1 VECTGSLL
9 RLVEASDEIPDALA
23 GLAHSVVVK
32 QLLTADPVRHAAH
45 DTAEL
50 RALLDAMGQALGG
63 GFAAWNSAG
72 VLTLANDELSE
83 LFMLPPYAA
92 QAGLTLEEFFVLGC
106 ESGALEE
113 SGFEAMLAQTAA
125 MFKRGEAVSFIER
138 LSQGRMVNVSYRPL
152 MCGGWLATY
161 ENITER
167 ERALSRFAFQAGHDG
182 LTKLVNRSLFQECVR
197 DAVARGSIFAVLCLD
212 LDRFKAV
219 NDDMGHAAGDVLLLA
234 VAGRLKNCHRQNDV
248 VARLG
253 GDEFAVM
260 LSSAASREQ
269 VSESAERIAEALSR
283 QFDVEGQMISI
294 SASVGIAFSQQ
305 DGHDAET
312 LMRNA
317 DLALY
322 AAKDGGK
329 GGHCFFDPEM
339 EVRLRART
347 EMERDLRSAIANDE
361 IEMFYQPIVQCSTGS
376 VSGYEALMRWRHPVR
391 GMVSPLQFIPIA
403 EACGLIASLGAHTLK
418 LACRDAATWPTYLR
432 VAVNVSPA
440 QLRLGDLMGDV
451 QAALAISGLTPA
463 RLDLEVTESILIQDD
478 DSVNTV
484 LRALRSLGVRIAMD
498 DFGTG
503 YSSLSYLQKFPF
515 DTIKIDKSFIDGI
528 GKWPAADAIVRA
540 VISIAASLGI
550 ETVAE
555 GVETAAQYKL
565 VAEMGCNHVQGY
577 VFSRPQP
584 AAKVGRITSVIDG
597 GMWRSC
603 IEIMTPG
610 LQTTKAVSHLRA
622 LPAPTLSV
630 DHSKMS

>member
-294 SASVGIAFSQQ
+294 SASVGIAFSPQ

-391 GMVSPLQFIPIA
+391 GMVPPLQFIPIA
-403 EACGLIASLGAHTLK
+403 EVCGLIASLGAHTLK
-418 LACRDAATWPTYLR
+418 LACRDAATWPPHLR

-451 QAALAISGLTPA
+451 KVALATSGLAPN

-478 DSVNTV
+478 ASVNTV
-484 LRALRSLGVRIAMD
+484 LRALRSYGVRIAMD

-515 DTIKIDKSFIDGI
+515 DTIKIDKSFIDGV
-528 GKWPAADAIVRA
+528 GKEPAADAIVRA
-540 VISIAASLGI
+540 VISIAASLRI

-555 GVETAAQYKL
+555 GIETATQYNL
-565 VAEMGCNHVQGY
+565 IAEMGCNHVQGY

-584 AAKVGRITSVIDG
+584 ATKVGRITSVIDEY
-597 GMWRSC
+597 MSRNRRRS
-603 IEIMTPG
+603 
-610 LQTTKAVSHLRA
+610 
-622 LPAPTLSV
+622 
-630 DHSKMS
+630 

>member
-1 VECTGSLL
+1 MV
-9 RLVEASDEIPDALA
+9 
-23 GLAHSVVVK
+23 
-32 QLLTADPVRHAAH
+32 QQQMTADPIGTAH
-45 DTAEL
+45 DNAEL
-50 RALLDAMGQALGG
+50 RALMDAMGQALGG
-63 GFAAWNSAG
+63 GLAAWNGSG
-72 VLTLANDELSE
+72 VLTLVNNELSE
-83 LFMLPPYAA
+83 LFMLPRGAA
-92 QAGLTLEEFFVLGC
+92 LPGLTLKEFFMLGY
-106 ESGALEE
+106 ESGALEG
-113 SGFEAMLAQTAA
+113 SGFEEMYAQTVA
-125 MFKRGEAVSFIER
+125 MFKCGEAVSFIEQF
-138 LSQGRMVNVSYRPL
+138 SHGRMVNVSYRPL
-152 MCGGWLATY
+152 RSGGWLATY

-167 ERALSRFAFQAGHDG
+167 ERALSRFAFLAGHDG
-182 LTKLVNRSLFQECVR
+182 LTKLVNRSLFQERVR
-197 DAVARGSIFAVLCLD
+197 DAIARSSTFSVLCLD

-260 LSSAASREQ
+260 LSSSASREQ
-269 VSESAERIAEALSR
+269 ASESAQRIADALSR
-283 QFDVEGQMISI
+283 QFDIEGQMISI
-294 SASVGIAFSQQ
+294 SSSVGIAFSPQ
-305 DGHDAET
+305 DGRDVET

-322 AAKDGGK
+322 AAKDAGK
-329 GGHCFFDPEM
+329 GVHRFFDPEM
-339 EVRLRART
+339 EFRLRART

-361 IEMFYQPIVQCSTGS
+361 IEVFYQPLVRCDTGH

-391 GMVSPLQFIPIA
+391 GMVPPVQFIPVA
-403 EACGLIASLGAHTLK
+403 EACGLIASLGAYTLK
-418 LACRDAATWPTYLR
+418 LACRDAATWPAHLR

-451 QAALAISGLTPA
+451 KAALAISGLTPA

-484 LRALRSLGVRIAMD
+484 LCALRLLGVRIAMD

-528 GKWPAADAIVRA
+528 GQGGASDAIVRA

-555 GVETAAQYKL
+555 GVETATQYKL
-565 VAEMGCNHVQGY
+565 IAEMGCSQVQGY
-577 VFSRPQP
+577 VFCRPQP

-597 GMWRSC
+597 CIGGVALRS
-603 IEIMTPG
+603 
-610 LQTTKAVSHLRA
+610 
-622 LPAPTLSV
+622 
-630 DHSKMS
+630 